1 MWAKVN
7 RAVANLRTRFR
18 QLLRTQSRRGL
29 RPGEYQH
36 RHARSV
42 EAYWPRQGRL
52 DWYTQFLSSSD
63 TRPKLTTTGHDWGC
77 GSVWTFAAHY
87 PEHCIAAAGMCVP
100 YGIIELGLEEL
111 VKTVDRD
118 LYPEDQYPY
127 GQWSYQAYY
136 ERDFEGASAFFDA
149 DIPALLRA
157 SRVRGQPG
165 SENEVSPLAHVDKD
179 NGWLGGGDKPDPKF
193 RHIPLEFTVY
203 ESEEQFQEFVAAME
217 KTGFWPGDAW
227 YSNHAANRKY
237 TLEKRK
243 NEGIIE
249 FPVLFVSDLCM
260 LPSER
265 LSTNIVL
272 FDRST
277 PLTIPCVRR

>member
-1 MWAKVN
+1 
-7 RAVANLRTRFR
+7 
-18 QLLRTQSRRGL
+18 
-29 RPGEYQH
+29 
-36 RHARSV
+36 
-42 EAYWPRQGRL
+42 L
-52 DWYTQFLSSSD
+52 DWYNSALAVFQAH
-63 TRPKLTTTGHDWGC
+63 PKLTTAGHDWGC

-111 VKTVDRD
+111 VKTVDRNI
-118 LYPEDQYPY
+118 YPEDQYPY

-243 NEGIIE
+243 NEGIIK
-249 FPVLFVSDLCM
+249 FPVLFVSHLFM

-265 LSTNIVL
+265 WSTNIAF